1 MANPTNEHY
10 VYALQIVDYLYTYKS
25 LVMRYEAPADASDLA
40 VKFYS
45 KTSAPHADSN
55 LGLYA
60 YSDASFADAEDC
72 KSTSSYLFK
81 FAGGTICHK
90 SSKQRLV
97 TTSTTEAEYVGLT
110 FCAKEAAWLVRLLH
124 QLNYVGDDAAPL
136 QLYGDNQPSIDLVA
150 SEGHHERTKHV
161 DIYYY
166 YIKDAVKD
174 GKIKLTHVP
183 TAEMAADGLTKP
195 LDKTKHAA

>member
-10 VYALQIVDYLYTYKS
+10 VYALQIVNYLYTYKS
-25 LVMRYEAPADASDLA
+25 LVMRYEAPADAGDLA
-40 VKFYS
+40 VKFYL
-45 KTSAPHADSN
+45 KALLHADSN

-60 YSDASFADAEDC
+60 YSDASFADAEDR

-110 FCAKEAAWLVRLLH
+110 FCAKEAAWLVRLLY
-124 QLNYVGDDAAPL
+124 QLNYVGNNVAPL
-136 QLYGDNQPSIDLVA
+136 
-150 SEGHHERTKHV
+150 
-161 DIYYY
+161 
-166 YIKDAVKD
+166 
-174 GKIKLTHVP
+174 
-183 TAEMAADGLTKP
+183 
-195 LDKTKHAA
+195 

>member
-25 LVMRYEAPADASDLA
+25 LVMRYEAPADAGDLA
-40 VKFYS
+40 AKFYS

-55 LGLYA
+55 LGLQA
-60 YSDASFADAEDC
+60 LSAISPASSGSSLPLPPRRNTLASPFA
-72 KSTSSYLFK
+72 
-81 FAGGTICHK
+81 
-90 SSKQRLV
+90 Q
-97 TTSTTEAEYVGLT
+97 
-110 FCAKEAAWLVRLLH
+110 KEAAWLVRLLY
-124 QLNYVGDDAAPL
+124 QLDYVGDDAAPL

-183 TAEMAADGLTKP
+183 TADMAADGLTKP
-195 LDKTKHAA
+195 LDKTKHAAWVAQVGMRLPLILGD